1 MSSTYF
7 SFPDAD
13 LVLRSGDPNPVDFH
27 VHRCVLATASPFFRD
42 MLSLP
47 QAPSEKVEVPVVPVS
62 ENHRTLEGLL
72 RFVYPMPD
80 PPVETLDEI
89 SSLLGAATKYDMTAA
104 IDVLRRLL
112 VAPQYVQASP
122 TRVYAIASR
131 YDLEEEAKIASRHTL
146 GIDVLNCPLH
156 EDLKYIT
163 AYAYHRLLNLHKR
176 RAEAALELL
185 KITEDVKCMVCNG
198 MHYGAFSPPRW
209 WDDFVLRAKD
219 ELRARPTSDVVF
231 SMAFLAQS
239 AQAGCERCGGSILAA
254 HAFLEELKKN
264 IDALPST
271 I

>member
-1 MSSTYF
+1 MALHCDSLLSIFFLSAYVRVGELVGFIRLSSTVVSRTCFPSPAYLTMSSTYF
-7 SFPDAD
+7 SSPDAD
-13 LVLRSGDPNPVDFH
+13 LVLRSGDPSPVDFH

-62 ENHRTLEGLL
+62 ENYRTLEGLL

-185 KITEDVKCMVCNG
+185 KITEDVIKL
-198 MHYGAFSPPRW
+198 Y
-209 WDDFVLRAKD
+209 LY
-219 ELRARPTSDVVF
+219 
-231 SMAFLAQS
+231 FLTLITTN
-239 AQAGCERCGGSILAA
+239 ILSES
-254 HAFLEELKKN
+254 F
-264 IDALPST
+264 DAT
-271 I
+271 A